1 MRRLLIALLVLGLPL
16 AATAQ
21 QRPLTVEEVQTTRS
35 GDAFLQLGFDFLQ
48 DAQFPLAGLR
58 GDLTRVGVIDTRIGV
73 GRAAEIQI
81 QSTIRQF
88 LSVHEQSPSVVT
100 PVLSRSGT
108 STSDWG
114 ELVVAAKFRL
124 FEETDSRPAIGVRF
138 GFEVP
143 TADEVRGIGLNTMNV
158 FFTVLAQKHFGKLN
172 VFGHVGL
179 GILESPV
186 ANFTQNDVIL
196 YGLAAIYPVHA
207 RVNLVG
213 EVAGRWST
221 RDVSLDLFGTG
232 SRSQARVG
240 FQLFAGG
247 LRWDAAGIFG
257 LTRNDPDT
265 GFTIGVSRSLTLWQD
280 IDRPH

>member
-1 MRRLLIALLVLGLPL
+1 MRRLLIALSLLGFPV
-16 AATAQ
+16 AASAQ

-58 GDLTRVGVIDTRIGV
+58 GDLTRVGVFDTRIGV

-81 QSTIRQF
+81 QGTIRQF

-100 PVLSRSGT
+100 PVLSRGGT
-108 STSDWG
+108 STSDYG

-143 TADEVRGIGLNTMNV
+143 TADETRGIGLNTTNV

-172 VFGHVGL
+172 LFGHLGL

-196 YGLAAIYPVHA
+196 YGLAAIYPVHP
-207 RVNLVG
+207 RVNVVG
-213 EVAGRWST
+213 EIAGRWST
-221 RDVSLDLFGTG
+221 RSTSPDLLGIG
-232 SRSQARVG
+232 SRSQGRVG

-257 LTRNDPDT
+257 FTRQDPDT
-265 GFTIGVSRSLTLWQD
+265 GFTLGVSRSLTLWQD
-280 IDRPH
+280 VDRPR